1 MVRDT
6 RRAFFELLNQLEP
19 QVQDAFL
26 AAFDDIRSAARM
38 TALEAA
44 IERRDFEGVLAA
56 LNLRDEFF
64 APLDRQIENAFY
76 QGGVYQLAGLPKK
89 PLSVG
94 GPLIVRFSQR
104 NPRAEAWIRQR
115 SSSLITGITADQRT
129 GIQQVLQTGLE
140 AGRNPR
146 GIALDLVGQVQRGSN
161 RRTGGL
167 VGLTSGQM
175 GYVEAARAELRDSAL
190 MRAYFKRSLRDRRF
204 DRTVAK
210 ALREG
215 RPVSEA
221 DILKITGRYA
231 DRLLFYRGET
241 IARTETIQALN
252 AGRDEAIEQLIDS
265 GEVSRQ
271 AVKHKWSAT
280 LDTRTRDIHRSMHG
294 QETIQGQPF
303 TSPTGAQLLFPG
315 DVSLGASGG
324 DVVNCRCYAQV
335 SVDWLSLAR

>member
-1 MVRDT
+1 MARDT
-6 RRAFFELLNQLEP
+6 RRAFNALLDRLEP
-19 QVQDAFL
+19 TVRDAFL
-26 AAFDDIRSAARM
+26 AAFDDIRSPARFS
-38 TALEAA
+38 ALEAA
-44 IERRDFEGVLAA
+44 IERGDIEGVLQA

-89 PLSVG
+89 PSSIG
-94 GPLIVRFSQR
+94 GPLVVRFSQR
-104 NPRAEAWIRQR
+104 NPRAESWVRRR
-115 SSSLITGITADQRT
+115 SSTLITEITADQRT
-129 GIQQVLQTGLE
+129 GIQRVLQTGLE

-146 GIALDLVGQVQRGSN
+146 GVALDLVGRVARGSN

-175 GYVEAARAELRDSAL
+175 GYVDAARAELRDPDL
-190 MRAYFKRSLRDRRF
+190 MRAYFKRSLRDQRH
-204 DRTVAK
+204 DRTVLK

-221 DILKITGRYA
+221 DIRKITGRYA

-252 AGRDEAIEQLIDS
+252 AGRDEAIEQLIES
-265 GEVSRQ
+265 GEVPRQ

-280 LDTRTRDIHRSMHG
+280 LDARTRDIHRSMHG
-294 QETIQGQPF
+294 QEVIQGQPF

-315 DVSLGASGG
+315 DTSLGAGGG
-324 DVVNCRCYAQV
+324 DTINCRCYAQV

>member
-1 MVRDT
+1 MSRDT
-6 RRAFFELLNQLEP
+6 RRAFFQLMDRLEP
-19 QVQDAFL
+19 TVRGAFL
-26 AAFDDIRSAARM
+26 AAFDDIRSPARM

-44 IERRDFEGVLAA
+44 IERGDVQGVLSA

-64 APLDRQIENAFY
+64 TPLDRQIENAFY

-89 PLSVG
+89 PSSIG
-94 GPLIVRFSQR
+94 GPLVVRFDLR
-104 NPRAEAWIRQR
+104 NPRAESWVRRR
-115 SSSLITGITADQRT
+115 SSTLITDISTDQRT
-129 GIQQVLQTGLE
+129 GIQRVLQAGLE

-146 GIALDLVGQVQRGSN
+146 GVALDLVGRVERGSN

-167 VGLTSGQM
+167 VGLTSGQI
-175 GYVEAARAELRDSAL
+175 GYVETARAELRDPTL

-221 DILKITGRYA
+221 DIRKIAGRYA

-241 IARTETIQALN
+241 IARTETLQALN
-252 AGRDEAIEQLIDS
+252 AGRDEAIEQLIES
-265 GEVSRQ
+265 GEVTRQ

-280 LDTRTRDIHRSMHG
+280 LDARTRDPHRSMHG
-294 QETIQGQPF
+294 QEVIQGQPF

-315 DVSLGASGG
+315 DTSLGAGG
-324 DVVNCRCYAQV
+324 EDVINCRCYV
-335 SVDWLSLAR
+335 EISVDWLALAA